1 MKKLNTVNNGRL
13 TGMSDKEILAD
24 VLSHMVVYIEAR
36 NSFDNN
42 KDCPLSGEDYIDSFD
57 EDIVKFILGNNI
69 KDWVEIPDYYI
80 LDSVERKNFIHYIKW
95 SEGITPITR

>member
-1 MKKLNTVNNGRL
+1 MKKLKTVNNGRL

-42 KDCPLSGEDYIDSFD
+42 RDYPLNGSDYIDSFD

-69 KDWVEIPDYYI
+69 KDWVEIPDSYI

-95 SEGITPITR
+95 SEGITPITE